1 MEKQE
6 LVSEKSIVTLQV
18 DLKGIELGVQE
29 FNKVKKSLIGTVHT
43 MQIKGHPYIKKSG
56 WRIVALGFNI
66 SDRIV
71 SKEVKDLKD
80 GEYVV
85 TYTVE
90 TSAPNG
96 RTVQAVGS
104 CSTLEKTKSNERK
117 YHDTE
122 TQAHTRAKNRAIAD
136 LVGLG
141 EVTAEEMVT
150 NGTEGDGSEVE
161 YCQDVSGT
169 HVHDTKNGIC
179 STMNLPLRSK

>member
-6 LVSEKSIVTLQV
+6 LVSEKSIVTLQA
-18 DLKGIELGVQE
+18 DLKGITIGVEE
-29 FNKVKKSLIGTVHT
+29 FNKVKRSLIGTMHT

-90 TSAPNG
+90 ASAPNG
-96 RTVQAVGS
+96 RTVQAIGA
-104 CSTLEKTKSNERK
+104 CSTLEKTKSETRK

-141 EVTAEEMVT
+141 EVTAEEMVS
-150 NGTEGDGSEVE
+150 NESDAGSQEVK
-161 YCQDVSGT
+161 YCEDVSGK
-169 HVHDTKNGIC
+169 HVHDSKNGIC
-179 STMNLPLRSK
+179 HTLDMPMKVK